1 MFRADLLQGRVV
13 VVTGGGSGLGFS
25 MAERAA
31 SLGAH
36 IGIIGRTEKRLQD
49 AAARI
54 ERAGGRVAFAVADV
68 RDPEAVHDAFDRL
81 EGDLGPLDSLINNA
95 AGNFLCTSE
104 DLSPN
109 AFNSVIQIV
118 LNGTFHC
125 SVDFG
130 RRIISD
136 SNRQGNILNIATT
149 YSWTGSPFVLPSACA
164 KAGVLAMTRSLAVE
178 WATYGIRV
186 NAIAPGPIPTEGAF
200 SRLMAGDME
209 KTAKQ
214 RIPLNRFGTH
224 REIAD
229 LATYLLAGESGFIT
243 GEVVTLDGGEW
254 LQSGG
259 EFAGLMQMDRE
270 QLKQK
275 FQSMR

>member
-31 SLGAH
+31 GLGAH
-36 IGIIGRTEKRLQD
+36 VGIIGRTEKRLQD
-49 AAARI
+49 AAERI

-68 RDPEAVHDAFDRL
+68 RDPEAVHNAFDRL

-186 NAIAPGPIPTEGAF
+186 NAIAPGPIPTKGAF

-259 EFAGLMQMDRE
+259 EFAGLIQMDRE
-270 QLKQK
+270 QLKQM

>member
-49 AAARI
+49 AVERI
-54 ERAGGRVAFAVADV
+54 ERAGGRVEFAVADV

-95 AGNFLCTSE
+95 AGNFLCASE